1 MIQNGRTRWHLARLA
16 RGCVARAAFVAFATT
31 AVGCRQGST
40 VPDGFQGL
48 VEYDDRIIG
57 FEEPGRVSAV
67 LVRRGQVVHP
77 GDVLA
82 TLDDALARATR
93 DARQA
98 ELSGARAALALLQ
111 AGTRREDVAA
121 AADDLNGAIASEA
134 QLRKSA
140 ERAHRLLAQ
149 GSISSAEVER
159 ADTDLEQATARR
171 KSLESRLSALRHGS
185 RAEEIARAEATV
197 DQESSALTLEQ
208 ERLARFVL
216 HAPAPGA
223 ILDVTMKSGEIAA
236 VGSPA
241 VTLADTEHPYADV
254 FVPEG
259 QLAGVQVGAAAAAR
273 VDATA
278 ESFRAVIEYVSP
290 ETEFT
295 PKFLFSDR
303 ERPNLVIRVRVRID
317 DPGHRLHSGVPA
329 FVRIDR

>member
-1 MIQNGRTRWHLARLA
+1 MIETARTRCHAALIAV
-16 RGCVARAAFVAFATT
+16 VAIAT
-31 AVGCRQGST
+31 GCRQGAT

-57 FEEPGRVSAV
+57 FEEPGRVAIV
-67 LVRRGQVVHP
+67 PVHRGQVVRP

-98 ELSGARAALALLQ
+98 ELSAAGAELTLLK

-121 AADDLNGAIASEA
+121 AVDDLNAAIASEA
-134 QLRKSA
+134 LLRKSA
-140 ERAHRLLAQ
+140 ERARRLLAQ
-149 GSISSAEVER
+149 GAIPSAEVDK
-159 ADTDLEQATARR
+159 ADADLEQATARR
-171 KSLESRLSALRHGS
+171 RSLESHLAALRRGS
-185 RAEEIARAEATV
+185 RPEEIARAEATV
-197 DQESSALTLEQ
+197 DQEASTLMLEQ
-208 ERLARFVL
+208 ERLTRFVL
-216 HAPAPGA
+216 RAPVTGT
-223 ILDVTMKSGEIAA
+223 ILDVTVKAGEIAA

-241 VTLADTEHPYADV
+241 ATLADTEHPYADV

-259 QLAGVQVGAAAAAR
+259 QLAAVQVGATATAR
-273 VDATA
+273 VDASA
-278 ESFRAVIEYVSP
+278 EAFRAVVEYVSP

-317 DPGHRLHSGVPA
+317 DIAHRLHSGVPA